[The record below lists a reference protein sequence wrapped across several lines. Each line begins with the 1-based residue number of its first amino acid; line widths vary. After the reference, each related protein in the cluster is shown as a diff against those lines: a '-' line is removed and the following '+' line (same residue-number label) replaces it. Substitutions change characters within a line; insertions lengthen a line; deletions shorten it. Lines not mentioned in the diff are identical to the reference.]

1 MAGKV
6 YLIGVGPGDPGLL
19 GLKAKK
25 AITTADVIL
34 YDALVDRR
42 FLRFVR
48 EDTEHVFVGKRGGK
62 PSPRQEEINRL
73 LVKKAREGKVVARV
87 KGGDPFVLGRGAE
100 EALYLSRERVDFEVI
115 PGITSAIAAPAYAGI
130 PLTHR
135 DLASSFTV
143 VTGQED
149 PGKMQSGINWEAL
162 AAGKGTLVF
171 LMGISRLRDIVGN
184 LTDSGLSPQTPVA
197 IVENGTYPTQR
208 TVTGTLLN
216 IAERARKK
224 NIKPPAAIVVG
235 KVVGLREKLNWF
247 ERKPL
252 FGKKIVITRTR
263 EQASSL
269 AAELVAAGAGVIEF
283 PTIEVVAPGRTGRL
297 DRALRTASQ
306 FDWLVFTSPNGVR
319 GFFQRMFA
327 IGRDVRVLGGVKI
340 AVVGP
345 ATADELG
352 RYGLTADRMPREYY
366 THQIPR
372 AIGVKNIK
380 GKRILLAR
388 SDISDPILFRA
399 LEKAGGNVEEV
410 VCYRTV
416 KPSRPDPKAKSVV
429 ARGEFDGITFTS
441 SSTVENFFAIFGRE
455 KARRTVSGKMVASI
469 GKVTSRALEK
479 HNVRVTIQARHPTV
493 SELAQAVVRHFSK
506 NQGGKID

>member
-19 GLKAKK
+19 GRKAKK
-25 AITTADVIL
+25 VITAADVIL
-34 YDALVDRR
+34 YDALVDHRV
-42 FLRFVR
+42 LGLVR
-48 EDTEHVFVGKRGGK
+48 KDTEHVFVGKRGGK

-73 LVKKAREGKVVARV
+73 LVKKAREGKIIARV

-100 EALYLSRERVDFEVI
+100 EALYLSRKRVDFEVI
-115 PGITSAIAAPAYAGI
+115 PGVTSAIAAPAYAGI

-149 PGKMQSGINWEAL
+149 PGKIKSGINWEAL
-162 AAGKGTLVF
+162 AASKGTLVF
-171 LMGISRLRDIVGN
+171 LMGMNRLGDIIRK
-184 LTDSGLSPQTPVA
+184 LSASGLSPQTPVG
-197 IVENGTYPTQR
+197 IVENGTYPSQR
-208 TVTGTLLN
+208 TVTGTLSN
-216 IAERARKK
+216 IAERARKE

-235 KVVGLREKLNWF
+235 KVVRLRDKLNWF

-252 FGKKIVITRTR
+252 FGKKIIITRTR

-269 AAELVAAGAGVIEF
+269 AAELSAAGAEVIEF
-283 PTIEVVAPGRTGRL
+283 PTIEVVAPSRTGRL
-297 DRALRTASQ
+297 DRALRSASQ
-306 FDWLVFTSPNGVR
+306 FEWLVFTSPNGVR

-327 IGRDVRVLGGVKI
+327 IGHDVRVLGGIKI

-352 RYGLTADRMPREYY
+352 HYGLTADRMPREYY
-366 THQIPR
+366 TYQIPR
-372 AIGVKNIK
+372 AIGMKNIT

-388 SDISDPILFRA
+388 SDISDPTLFRA
-399 LEKAGGNVEEV
+399 LKKAGGDVEEV
-410 VCYRTV
+410 ICYRTV
-416 KPSRPDPKAKSVV
+416 KPRRPDPKAKSIV

-441 SSTVENFFAIFGRE
+441 SSTVENFFAILGRE
-455 KARRTVSGKMVASI
+455 KARRTISGKMVASI
-469 GKVTSRALEK
+469 GKVTSLALEQ
-479 HNVRVTIQARHPTV
+479 NNIRVAIQARRPTV
-493 SELAQAVVRHFSK
+493 SELAQAIVKHFSK
-506 NQGGKID
+506 NQGGKH